1 MNNPDLLDGHLPE
14 SLRLP
19 PHSLEAEQAVLGGLM
34 INEEA
39 WDRLDGRLSPE
50 DFHKKEHRSIF
61 STLQELVA
69 QSQPRDIVTVSQALQ
84 QLGQLDSVGGV
95 AYLSE
100 LSRNTPSAANI
111 TAYADIVRE
120 RSILRQLITISQK
133 TADKA
138 FNPMGASSKEI
149 LDQAESAI
157 FHIAEQQQARGSG
170 PQEIRHILGSTI
182 ERINELA
189 KLKKTVTGLST
200 GFSELDKR
208 TAGLQKGDMVVVAAR
223 PSMGKTTFAMN
234 LCEHA
239 VIHEDKPV
247 LIFSMEMPGE
257 SLAMRMLSSLGGI
270 HQENIRSGRIDE
282 SDWPRVFSAMKM
294 LSEKPMYIDDSSGLT
309 PYDVR
314 ARARRV
320 ARECGGQLGLIMI
333 DYLQLMQVHGSE
345 NRVNEISEISRSL
358 KGLAKE
364 LDVPVV
370 ALSQLNRSLEQR
382 QDKRPVMSDLRE
394 SGAIEQDADLI
405 LFLYRDE
412 VYNKDSN
419 QKGSAEIIIGK
430 QRNGPIGRFFL
441 SFRGELMRFEDM
453 APDYYQEY
461 Q

>member
-19 PHSLEAEQAVLGGLM
+19 PCSQEAEQAVLGGLM

-39 WDRLDGRLSPE
+39 WDRLDGRISSE
-50 DFHKKEHRSIF
+50 DFQKKEHKTIF
-61 STLQELVA
+61 SVLQDLVE
-69 QSQPRDIVTVSQALQ
+69 QNQPRDIVTVSQALQ
-84 QLGQLDSVGGV
+84 HLGQLDTVGGV

-120 RSILRQLITISQK
+120 KSILRQLINISQK

-170 PQEIRHILGSTI
+170 PQVIRQILGSTI
-182 ERINELA
+182 ERINEMA

-200 GFSELDKR
+200 GFAELDKR

-234 LCEHA
+234 ICEHA

-247 LIFSMEMPGE
+247 LIFSMEMPAE
-257 SLAMRMLSSLGGI
+257 SLAMRMLSSLGRI

-364 LDVPVV
+364 LEVPVI

-430 QRNGPIGRFFL
+430 QRNGPIGRFSL
-441 SFRGELMRFEDM
+441 AFRGELMLFEDL